1 MKKSILNFNWYKEHL
16 AVKIALSILLLQ
28 VITCVA
34 FAVSS
39 YMSQQN
45 LSEKLLEQFDK
56 RLITDIQIASN
67 ALASIPGS
75 GKQLAGTEDP
85 NYALIKTELE
95 KLQEI
100 HSLENI
106 YILSNT
112 GDNERILILS
122 GVPDDFGTPYPF
134 TDEMK
139 EAISEKK
146 SMISPIYVDEYGTH
160 KSIFVPVSDNSG
172 VTYGILG
179 IDLDASV
186 VPKTTASSNLTTIII
201 SLIVLVVGSI
211 IAAVIGKVITN
222 PLRKLMLAADKIA
235 AGDMKTAISIHSKDE
250 IGKLSVSFGLMI
262 ASLKTLIQQV
272 IASSNLISETSQHLK
287 QSVNESTNNAQQ
299 VADST
304 NRMSE
309 GINDIVQSVTDS
321 HTNINHIDNE
331 IKDVSNGMKDIQNIA
346 TEVHVQSEQGQD
358 LVERTL
364 QQMMV
369 IKQAMQE
376 SQEAATTL
384 GKRSN
389 EISEIINII
398 SEISNQTNLLALNAS
413 IEAARAGDVGRGFAV
428 VAGEVKKLAS
438 QSAQAALSV
447 TDLVSST
454 QSNSLLVMKSI
465 EEGSKAVEQGHS
477 WIQGT
482 YENFKGIYGGVSSF
496 TEHTNH
502 MFSALGKVDD
512 SFVKIT
518 DSMQQIS
525 GITQEQAAG
534 TEEVAA
540 SAQQQSA
547 SMQEIAAVIIQL
559 STLSVDLNDSVKQYK
574 LDN

>member
-1 MKKSILNFNWYKEHL
+1 MKKSIFSFNWYKEHL
-16 AVKIALSILLLQ
+16 AVKIAFSILLLQ

-34 FAVSS
+34 FAVSG
-39 YMSQQN
+39 YMTQHN
-45 LSEKLLEQFDK
+45 LSEKLLEQFDN
-56 RLITDIQIASN
+56 RLSTDIQIASN
-67 ALASIPGS
+67 TLSAIPGS
-75 GKQLAGTEDP
+75 GKLLASTDDP

-112 GDNERILILS
+112 ENNERILILS

-134 TDEMK
+134 TAEMK
-139 EAISEKK
+139 EAITSN
-146 SMISPIYVDEYGTH
+146 SPVISPIYNDEYGTH
-160 KSIFVPVSDNSG
+160 KSIFVPLSDESG
-172 VTYGILG
+172 KAFGILG

-186 VPKTTASSNLTTIII
+186 VPNTTTSSNLTTIII
-201 SLIVLVVGSI
+201 SIIVLVVGSI
-211 IAAVIGKVITN
+211 IAIVIGRVITN
-222 PLRKLMLAADKIA
+222 PLRNLMLAADKIA
-235 AGDMKTAISIHSKDE
+235 AGDMKTAIAVQSNDE
-250 IGKLSVSFGLMI
+250 IGKLAISFGLMI
-262 ASLKTLIQQV
+262 NSLKSLIQQV
-272 IASSNLISETSQHLK
+272 VASSNLISVTSQHLE
-287 QSVNESTNNAQQ
+287 QTVNESTNSAQQ

-304 NRMSE
+304 NRMTE
-309 GINDIVQSVTDS
+309 GINEIVLSVTDS
-321 HTNINHIDNE
+321 QANINHIDSE
-331 IKDVSNGMKDIQNIA
+331 IKDVSGGMKDIQNIA
-346 TEVHVQSEQGQD
+346 AEVHNQSEQGQD

-364 QQMMV
+364 QQMYV
-369 IKQAMQE
+369 IKQAMLQ
-376 SQEAATTL
+376 SQEAATAL
-384 GKRSN
+384 EERSN
-389 EISEIINII
+389 EICEIINII

-428 VAGEVKKLAS
+428 VAGEVKKLAT

-454 QSNSLLVMKSI
+454 QENSLLVMKSI
-465 EEGSKAVEQGHS
+465 NDGSKAVEQGHS

-482 YENFKGIYGGVSSF
+482 YENFKGIYGGVSEF

-502 MFSALGKVDD
+502 MFSALGKVDE
-512 SFVKIT
+512 SFEKIT
-518 DSMQQIS
+518 ESMQQIS

-547 SMQEIAAVIIQL
+547 SMQEISAVIIQL
-559 STLSVDLNDSVKQYK
+559 SNLTVDLNESIKQYK

>member
-1 MKKSILNFNWYKEHL
+1 MRKSILSFNWYKEHL

-56 RLITDIQIASN
+56 RLTTDIQIASSTLS
-67 ALASIPGS
+67 AIPGS
-75 GKQLAGTEDP
+75 GKQLAGADDP
-85 NYALIKTELE
+85 NYELIKSELE
-95 KLQEI
+95 KLQEV

-112 GDNERILILS
+112 ENNERIIILS

-134 TDEMK
+134 TDEMR
-139 EAISEKK
+139 EAISSKK
-146 SMISPIYVDEYGTH
+146 SVVSPIYEDEYGTH
-160 KSIFVPVSDNSG
+160 KSIFVPLSDESG
-172 VTYGILG
+172 TAYGILG

-186 VPKTTASSNLTTIII
+186 VPQTSSSSNLTMIII
-201 SLIVLVVGSI
+201 SVIVLVVGSV
-211 IAAVIGKVITN
+211 IAAIIGKVITN

-235 AGDMKTAISIHSKDE
+235 AGDMKAAIAINSNDE

-262 ASLKTLIQQV
+262 ASLKALIQQV
-272 IASSNLISETSQHLK
+272 IASSNLISETSKHLK
-287 QSVNESTNNAQQ
+287 QSVSESTNSAQQ

-304 NRMSE
+304 NRMTE
-309 GINDIVQSVTDS
+309 GINEIVQSVSSS
-321 HTNINHIDNE
+321 HTSINHIDAE
-331 IKDVSNGMKDIQNIA
+331 IKDVSNGMKDIQHIA
-346 TEVHVQSEQGQD
+346 SEVHTQSEQGQD

-364 QQMMV
+364 QQMTV
-369 IKQAMQE
+369 IKQAMQQ

-384 GKRSN
+384 GQRSN

-413 IEAARAGDVGRGFAV
+413 IEAARAGEVGRGFAV

-447 TDLVSST
+447 TELVSST
-454 QSNSLLVMKSI
+454 QTNSKLVMRSI

-482 YENFKGIYGGVSSF
+482 HENFKGIYGGVSAF

-502 MFSALGKVDD
+502 MSSALGKVDD

-547 SMQEIAAVIIQL
+547 SMQEITAVIVQL
-559 STLSVDLNDSVKQYK
+559 STLSVDLNESVKQYK
-574 LDN
+574 LEQ

>member
-1 MKKSILNFNWYKEHL
+1 MRKSILSFNWYKEHL
-16 AVKIALSILLLQ
+16 AVKIAISILLLQ

-34 FAVSS
+34 FAVSG
-39 YMSQQN
+39 YLTQQN

-56 RLITDIQIASN
+56 RLTTDIQIASN
-67 ALASIPGS
+67 TLSTIPGS
-75 GKQLAGTEDP
+75 EKKLETTDDP

-95 KLQEI
+95 KLQVI

-106 YILSNT
+106 YILAN
-112 GDNERILILS
+112 DQNNERILILS
-122 GVPDDFGTPYPF
+122 GVPDDFGTAYPF
-134 TDEMK
+134 TDEMR
-139 EAISEKK
+139 EAIASN
-146 SMISPIYVDEYGTH
+146 SPVISSIYKDEYGTH
-160 KSIFVPVSDNSG
+160 KSIFYPLSDGSG
-172 VTYGILG
+172 TSYGILG

-186 VPKTTASSNLTTIII
+186 VPETAASSNLTTVII
-201 SLIVLVVGSI
+201 SIVVFLVGSI
-211 IAAVIGKVITN
+211 IAVVIGRVITN
-222 PLRKLMLAADKIA
+222 PLRNLMVAADKIA
-235 AGDMKTAISIHSKDE
+235 AGDMKTAIAVQSKDE
-250 IGKLSVSFGLMI
+250 IGKLAVSFGLMI
-262 ASLKTLIQQV
+262 TSLKSLIQQV
-272 IASSNLISETSQHLK
+272 SASSNLISVTSKHLE
-287 QSVNESTNNAQQ
+287 QTVNESTNSAQQ

-304 NRMSE
+304 NRMTE
-309 GINDIVQSVTDS
+309 GINEIVQSVS
-321 HTNINHIDNE
+321 LSQHNINHIDSE
-331 IKDVSNGMKDIQNIA
+331 IKDVSGGMKDIQNIA
-346 TEVHVQSEQGQD
+346 TEVHHQSEQGQD

-364 QQMMV
+364 QQMNA
-369 IKQAMQE
+369 IKQAMLQ

-384 GKRSN
+384 TERSN

-454 QSNSLLVMKSI
+454 QENSMLVMKSI
-465 EEGSKAVEQGHS
+465 NDGSKAVEQGHS

-482 YENFKGIYGGVSSF
+482 YENFKGIYGGVSEF

-502 MFSALGKVDD
+502 MFSALGKVDE
-512 SFVKIT
+512 SFEKIT
-518 DSMQQIS
+518 ESMQQIS

-547 SMQEIAAVIIQL
+547 SMQEISAVIIQL
-559 STLSVDLNDSVKQYK
+559 SNLSVDLNESIKQYK